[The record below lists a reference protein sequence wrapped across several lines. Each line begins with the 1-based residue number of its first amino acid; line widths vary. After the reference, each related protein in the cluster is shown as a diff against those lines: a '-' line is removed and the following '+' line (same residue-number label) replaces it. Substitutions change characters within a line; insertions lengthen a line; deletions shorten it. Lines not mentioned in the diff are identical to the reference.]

1 MRITI
6 NLLPGARKKKG
17 ARGGIGLPD
26 FATLV
31 AQVKDPLLIGA
42 VAAWVV
48 GVSLV
53 GWVWYTQTSL
63 LTSLQPTLLETQ
75 NEARRFEQM
84 IAQKTRQQ
92 VLRDSLVLELDAIRS
107 IDGDRFVWPHIMEE
121 VTRAL
126 PDFTWLVALDAV
138 TVQDR
143 ILEDGTVISAAT
155 QFTIDGR
162 SSNIQSFTRF
172 MTRLQDSPWF
182 RDIRTSGT
190 NTVIESDRTVM
201 AFEITGTYQV
211 ADSAFIR
218 TRQVTEMFIEGG

>member
-6 NLLPGARKKKG
+6 NLLPGAKKKRG
-17 ARGGIGLPD
+17 ARAGIGLPD

-42 VAAWVV
+42 VGAWVV
-48 GVSLV
+48 GISVI
-53 GWVWYTQTSL
+53 GWVLYTQTSL
-63 LTSLQPTLLETQ
+63 LNSLEPTLLETR

-92 VLRDSLVLELDAIRS
+92 LLRDSLVLELDAIRS
-107 IDGDRFVWPHIMEE
+107 IDGDRYVWPHIMEE
-121 VTRAL
+121 VSRAL
-126 PDFTWLVALDAV
+126 PEFTWLVGLDAV
-138 TVQDR
+138 TVQDQ
-143 ILEDGTVISAAT
+143 ILTDGSVVAAPIR
-155 QFTIDGR
+155 FTIDGR

-190 NTVIESDRTVM
+190 NTVIESERTVM

-218 TRQVTEMFIEGG
+218 TRRVTEMFIEGG

>member
-1 MRITI
+1 MKITI
-6 NLLPGARKKKG
+6 NLLPGAKKKSAG
-17 ARGGIGLPD
+17 AGFSLPD
-26 FATLV
+26 FSALA
-31 AQVKDPLLIGA
+31 AQIKDPLLLGA
-42 VAAWVV
+42 VASWMIGISVI
-48 GVSLV
+48 
-53 GWVWYTQTSL
+53 GWVWFTQTSVL
-63 LTSLQPTLLETQ
+63 NNLEPTLQDTQ
-75 NEARRFEQM
+75 SRARRFEQM
-84 IAQKTRQQ
+84 IAQQTRQQ
-92 VLRDSLVLELDAIRS
+92 VLRDSLVLELDAIRA

-138 TVQDR
+138 TVQDQ
-143 ILEDGTVISAAT
+143 ILEDGSVVAAAT

-190 NTVIESDRTVM
+190 NTVIESERTVR
-201 AFEITGTYQV
+201 AFQITGIFQI

-218 TRQVTEMFIEGG
+218 TRRVTEMFIEGG

>member
-6 NLLPGARKKKG
+6 NLLPGAKKK
-17 ARGGIGLPD
+17 RGGGAGLALPD
-26 FATLV
+26 FATLA

-63 LTSLQPTLLETQ
+63 LNSLQPTLLETQ
-75 NEARRFEQM
+75 NEGRRFEQM

-126 PDFTWLVALDAV
+126 PDFTWLVGLDAV
-138 TVQDR
+138 TVQDQ
-143 ILEDGTVISAAT
+143 ILADGSVVAAPIR
-155 QFTIDGR
+155 FTIDGR

-218 TRQVTEMFIEGG
+218 TRRVTEMFIEGG

>member
-26 FATLV
+26 FATLA

-42 VAAWVV
+42 VGAWVV
-48 GVSLV
+48 GISVI
-53 GWVWYTQTSL
+53 GWVLYTQTNQL
-63 LTSLQPTLLETQ
+63 NSLQPRLKDTQ
-75 NEARRFEQM
+75 DEARRFEQM

-121 VTRAL
+121 VSRAL
-126 PDFTWLVALDAV
+126 PDFTWLVGLDAV
-138 TVQDR
+138 TVQDQ
-143 ILEDGTVISAAT
+143 ILADGSVVAAPIR
-155 QFTIDGR
+155 FTIDGR

-218 TRQVTEMFIEGG
+218 TRRVTEMFIEGG

>member
-6 NLLPGARKKKG
+6 NLLPGAKKRKG
-17 ARGGIGLPD
+17 RRGGLGLPD
-26 FATLV
+26 FSAL
-31 AQVKDPLLIGA
+31 ASQIKDPLLIGA
-42 VAAWVV
+42 VALWVV
-48 GVSLV
+48 GISLV

-63 LTSLQPTLLETQ
+63 LNGLEPALLETRT
-75 NEARRFEQM
+75 EARRFEQM

-126 PDFTWLVALDAV
+126 PEFTWLVALDAV
-138 TVQDR
+138 TIQDQ
-143 ILEDGTVISAAT
+143 ILEDGTVVAAAT

-172 MTRLQDSPWF
+172 MTRLEDSPWF

-190 NTVIESDRTVM
+190 NTVIESDRTVR
-201 AFEITGTYQV
+201 AFQITGTFQV

>member
-6 NLLPGARKKKG
+6 NLLPGAKKRK
-17 ARGGIGLPD
+17 AAGGGLSLPD
-26 FATLV
+26 FAALA
-31 AQVKDPLLIGA
+31 AQIKDPLLIGA
-42 VAAWVV
+42 VAVWMV
-48 GVSLV
+48 GISVS

-63 LTSLQPTLLETQ
+63 LNNLQPTLVQTE

-107 IDGDRFVWPHIMEE
+107 IDSDRFVWPHIMEE
-121 VTRAL
+121 VSRAL
-126 PDFTWLVALDAV
+126 PEFTWLVALDAV
-138 TVQDR
+138 TVQDE
-143 ILEDGTVISAAT
+143 ILADGSVVVAPIR
-155 QFTIDGR
+155 FTIDGR

-182 RDIRTSGT
+182 SSIRTSGT
-190 NTVIESDRTVM
+190 NTVIESDRTVR
-201 AFEITGTYQV
+201 AFQITGTFHV

-218 TRQVTEMFIEGG
+218 TRRITEMFIEGG